1 MTSQKKKAGRVSG
14 SRDFVYVTR
23 DLVENIS
30 KILEGGDRDKNFKV
44 SKKWLERLGFDLVS
58 VETARPYS
66 THPNQQKIG
75 LGIKA
80 FREEA
85 KRKNDH
91 SRFDNVATVQPKLTA
106 GQQSGPTD
114 VFVPWK
120 SIQHL
125 FKDQE
130 LYEDAFKIFGKILGV
145 SDWKK
150 LPLKGIRSD
159 VVRAVD
165 SIDELRKVVGSD
177 NSTFAI
183 MQRDT
188 NLVGNEL
195 MEALKTVPIRYLRA
209 FVEATEGMAPDLP
222 LEDVR
227 RYLGKR
233 KRVSEVPCKN
243 VPFQVTK

>member
-1 MTSQKKKAGRVSG
+1 M
-14 SRDFVYVTR
+14 
-23 DLVENIS
+23 
-30 KILEGGDRDKNFKV
+30 
-44 SKKWLERLGFDLVS
+44 
-58 VETARPYS
+58 
-66 THPNQQKIG
+66 
-75 LGIKA
+75 
-80 FREEA
+80 
-85 KRKNDH
+85 
-91 SRFDNVATVQPKLTA
+91 ATVQPKLTA

-120 SIQHL
+120 SIHHL

-159 VVRAVD
+159 VVRAID

-177 NSTFAI
+177 NSTFAM

-188 NLVGNEL
+188 NLAGNEF

-209 FVEATEGMAPDLP
+209 FVEATEGMASDLP

-243 VPFQVTK
+243 IQSLSLF

>member
-1 MTSQKKKAGRVSG
+1 MSTTRKKVGRSLG
-14 SRDFVYVTR
+14 TKDFVYITSDLATR
-23 DLVENIS
+23 VFKALD
-30 KILEGGDRDKNFKV
+30 GDSGDKNFAV
-44 SKKWLERLGFDLVS
+44 SKMWLKSCGYDFVS
-58 VETARPYS
+58 V
-66 THPNQQKIG
+66 G
-75 LGIKA
+75 LKA
-80 FREEA
+80 FEEE
-85 KRKNDH
+85 KRRKDD
-91 SRFDNVATVQPKLTA
+91 SGRLDNVATVQPKLTA

-150 LPLKGIRSD
+150 LPLKGIRGD
-159 VVRAVD
+159 VVRAID
-165 SIDELRKVVGSD
+165 SIGELRKVVGSD
-177 NSTFAI
+177 NSTFAM
-183 MQRDT
+183 MQ
-188 NLVGNEL
+188 GNTTSAGVEL
-195 MEALKTVPIRYLRA
+195 MEYLKTVPIRYLRA

-243 VPFQVTK
+243 MQSLSLF

>member
-23 DLVENIS
+23 DLVESIS
-30 KILEGGDRDKNFKV
+30 KILEGCDRDKNFKV
-44 SKKWLERLGFDLVS
+44 SKMWLKSFGYDLVP
-58 VETARPYS
+58 V
-66 THPNQQKIG
+66 G
-75 LGIKA
+75 LKA
-80 FREEA
+80 FEEE
-85 KRKNDH
+85 KGRKDD
-91 SRFDNVATVQPKLTA
+91 SGRLDNVATVQPKLTA

-150 LPLKGIRSD
+150 LPLKGIRGD

-183 MQRDT
+183 IQRDT

>member
-1 MTSQKKKAGRVSG
+1 MTSAKKKAGRASG

-23 DLVENIS
+23 DLIGHIF
-30 KILEGGDRDKNFKV
+30 KILEGGDRDKNFRV
-44 SKKWLERLGFDLVS
+44 SKTWLKSCGYDLVP
-58 VETARPYS
+58 V
-66 THPNQQKIG
+66 G
-75 LGIKA
+75 LKA
-80 FREEA
+80 FEEE
-85 KRKNDH
+85 KRRKDD
-91 SRFDNVATVQPKLTA
+91 SGRLDNVATVQPKLTA

-145 SDWKK
+145 SNWKK
-150 LPLKGIRSD
+150 LPLKGIRGD
-159 VVRAVD
+159 VVSAVD
-165 SIDELRKVVGSD
+165 LFDDLKKVVGSD
-177 NSTFAI
+177 NSTFTQ
-183 MQRDT
+183 MQNNT
-188 NLVGNEL
+188 ILAGKEL
-195 MEALKTVPIRYLRA
+195 MEALKNVPVRYLRA

-233 KRVSEVPCKN
+233 KRVSKIPCKN
-243 VPFQVTK
+243 VPFKITE

>member
-1 MTSQKKKAGRVSG
+1 MSTTRKKVGRSLG
-14 SRDFVYVTR
+14 TKDFVYITSDLATR
-23 DLVENIS
+23 VFKALD
-30 KILEGGDRDKNFKV
+30 GDSGDKNFAV
-44 SKKWLERLGFDLVS
+44 SKMWLKSFGYDLVP
-58 VETARPYS
+58 V
-66 THPNQQKIG
+66 G
-75 LGIKA
+75 LKA
-80 FREEA
+80 FEEE
-85 KRKNDH
+85 KGRKDD
-91 SRFDNVATVQPKLTA
+91 SGRLDNVATVQPKLTA

-150 LPLKGIRSD
+150 LPLKGIRGD
-159 VVRAVD
+159 VVRAID

-177 NSTFAI
+177 NSTFAM

-188 NLVGNEL
+188 NLAGNEF

-209 FVEATEGMAPDLP
+209 FVEATEGMALDLP

-243 VPFQVTK
+243 MQSLSLF

>member
-1 MTSQKKKAGRVSG
+1 MKRGRKAGS
-14 SRDFVYVTR
+14 SDFVYVTR
-23 DLVENIS
+23 ELILKAADALAGHRRDKQVPISKAWLESSGYDLVPVAEE
-30 KILEGGDRDKNFKV
+30 LVEGE
-44 SKKWLERLGFDLVS
+44 KK
-58 VETARPYS
+58 A
-66 THPNQQKIG
+66 
-75 LGIKA
+75 
-80 FREEA
+80 EEA
-85 KRKNDH
+85 EEKRKNS
-91 SRFDNVATVQPKLTA
+91 SRLDNVATVQPKLTA

-150 LPLKGIRSD
+150 LPLKGIRGD
-159 VVRAVD
+159 V
-165 SIDELRKVVGSD
+165 IDALFWIDQLREIVESND
-177 NSTFAI
+177 TSFAE
-183 MQRDT
+183 MRSNTATADVKLRQD
-188 NLVGNEL
+188 
-195 MEALKTVPIRYLRA
+195 LKSVPVRYLRA
-209 FVEATEGMAPDLP
+209 FLEATEGMAPDLP

>member
-1 MTSQKKKAGRVSG
+1 MKRGRKAGS
-14 SRDFVYVTR
+14 SDFVYVTR
-23 DLVENIS
+23 ELILKAADALAGHRRDKQVPISKAWLESSGYDLVPVAAE
-30 KILEGGDRDKNFKV
+30 LVEGE
-44 SKKWLERLGFDLVS
+44 KK
-58 VETARPYS
+58 A
-66 THPNQQKIG
+66 
-75 LGIKA
+75 
-80 FREEA
+80 EEA
-85 KRKNDH
+85 EERRKNS
-91 SRFDNVATVQPKLTA
+91 SRLDNVATVQPKLTA

-150 LPLKGIRSD
+150 LPLKGIRGD
-159 VVRAVD
+159 VVRAID

-177 NSTFAI
+177 NSTFAM

-188 NLVGNEL
+188 NLAGNEF
-195 MEALKTVPIRYLRA
+195 MEALKTVPTRYLRA

-243 VPFQVTK
+243 IQSLSLF